1 MAAAVA
7 AIAARLG
14 ACGRALLLRTPLP
27 RLAQYRTCTPEQM
40 RAAAA
45 RAAQINKTKE
55 QLFDMVHG
63 HVSSAHDVPHKTD
76 RRYLLLMQLLS
87 SQIKP
92 RPNDPVWRVCRRTE
106 RCNTFF
112 KFLGVGTSGIL
123 GVIGIHALLT
133 RVDPQPKKLVADWWN
148 NVTS

>member
-1 MAAAVA
+1 MAAAAA

-45 RAAQINKTKE
+45 RAAQINMTKE

-63 HVSSAHDVPHKTD
+63 LVSSTHDVPHKKD
-76 RRYLLLMQLLS
+76 PRNLLLMQQLS

-92 RPNDPVWRVCRRTE
+92 RPKDPVW
-106 RCNTFF
+106 
-112 KFLGVGTSGIL
+112 
-123 GVIGIHALLT
+123 
-133 RVDPQPKKLVADWWN
+133 
-148 NVTS
+148 